1 MASGS
6 KIFGQ
11 RFNYYHQVFMQT
23 LAGYIGVVKNG
34 GGRGIG
40 CADPGVGAC
49 NPPAT
54 APRCARRFLFPSAP
68 ASELASLPEI
78 KNAADEVGSAVA
90 GVLRRERD
98 SNPRKCYLQQFSR
111 LPQSTA
117 LPSLRAQNNESMIKL
132 PNIFIAFLTFT

>member
-11 RFNYYHQVFMQT
+11 RFKYYHQVFMQT

-40 CADPGVGAC
+40 CA
-49 NPPAT
+49 
-54 APRCARRFLFPSAP
+54 
-68 ASELASLPEI
+68 EI
-78 KNAADEVGSAVA
+78 KNAADLVGSAVA

-117 LPSLRAQNNESMIKL
+117 LPSLRAQN
-132 PNIFIAFLTFT
+132 